1 MCTTAKKI
9 NKWIITWGCE
19 EGRCVRVC
27 GLKREGGGGTSD
39 VLMEEQTFCATT
51 WKWQDD
57 QDACPWWR
65 PEKVLA
71 WWVTVVLIEK
81 NTLAHTKKKKQVWKH
96 RWKWGG
102 GGWVG
107 WRGDVER
114 TWHEARISWELDG
127 RGAVPKLDRRPAS
140 VCVYVR
146 ACVCMSGV
154 HPYTKHLAHTE
165 GKREQKTL
173 RQTLNTK

>member
-1 MCTTAKKI
+1 M
-9 NKWIITWGCE
+9 NNH
-19 EGRCVRVC
+19 VRVWGRTLC
-27 GLKREGGGGTSD
+27 TCVWIKKGRGGGGHFRCFNGRTDFLCNNMKMTRRSRR
-39 VLMEEQTFCATT
+39 LR
-51 WKWQDD
+51 DD
-57 QDACPWWR
+57 DRRRCLLDESPWSWLR
-65 PEKVLA
+65 I
-71 WWVTVVLIEK
+71 THSHTHQK
-81 NTLAHTKKKKQVWKH
+81 NQVWKH
-96 RWKWGG
+96 RWKWGR

-165 GKREQKTL
+165 GKKEQKTL

>member
-81 NTLAHTKKKKQVWKH
+81 NTLAHTKKKTGLKTQMEV
-96 RWKWGG
+96 RW
-102 GGWVG
+102 GWVG
-107 WRGDVER
+107 RVEGWRREDMAWGKNQLRAGWEGSRAQARSEASER
-114 TWHEARISWELDG
+114 
-127 RGAVPKLDRRPAS
+127 
-140 VCVYVR
+140 VCVR
-146 ACVCMSGV
+146 ACMCV
-154 HPYTKHLAHTE
+154 HVRCAPIHKTPRTHGRKKGTKDFETDTKH
-165 GKREQKTL
+165 
-173 RQTLNTK
+173 

>member
-27 GLKREGGGGTSD
+27 GLKREGEGGGTSD

-81 NTLAHTKKKKQVWKH
+81 NTLAHTKKTQVWKH

-165 GKREQKTL
+165 GKKEQKTL

>member
-27 GLKREGGGGTSD
+27 GLKREGGGTSD

-81 NTLAHTKKKKQVWKH
+81 NTLAHTKKKTGLKTQMEV
-96 RWKWGG
+96 RW
-102 GGWVG
+102 GWVG
-107 WRGDVER
+107 RVEGWRREDMAWGKNQLRAGWEGSRAQARSEASER
-114 TWHEARISWELDG
+114 
-127 RGAVPKLDRRPAS
+127 
-140 VCVYVR
+140 VCVR
-146 ACVCMSGV
+146 ACMCV
-154 HPYTKHLAHTE
+154 HVRCAPIHKTPRTHGRKKGTKDFETDTKH
-165 GKREQKTL
+165 
-173 RQTLNTK
+173 

>member
-27 GLKREGGGGTSD
+27 GLKRERGGGHFRCFNGRTDFLCNNMKMTRRSRR
-39 VLMEEQTFCATT
+39 VSVMTTGEGACLMSHCGPDWEE
-51 WKWQDD
+51 
-57 QDACPWWR
+57 
-65 PEKVLA
+65 
-71 WWVTVVLIEK
+71 
-81 NTLAHTKKKKQVWKH
+81 HTRTHKKKKQVWKH